1 MQISERMTPLL
12 CADAVGLVT
21 LTRRYTHCGLTVR
34 YVAYAPPSESVFR
47 CQRHDDEIFQGNAL
61 GSLGRALN
69 KKRLELELEAL

>member
-21 LTRRYTHCGLTVR
+21 LTRRHTNCGLTVR

-47 CQRHDDEIFQGNAL
+47 CQGMTTRYSRATPGN
-61 GSLGRALN
+61 
-69 KKRLELELEAL
+69 RLVAH